1 MQKSIW
7 DDTSPPSEN
16 DPQPASPPAN
26 LEQEDLPHQPN
37 DTLED
42 MQALE
47 GFTVSTVPEIAPLEP
62 EHPRPTVD
70 DADDDELE
78 TGLYIQEFTPNLGA
92 GAVWEE
98 EVPFFERIRRE
109 QVQNGS
115 SSWGPFD
122 DEDDWHLA
130 EWLIRNIGQ
139 SQIDTFLN
147 LTIVCEVFFGYLTA
161 TDH

>member
-1 MQKSIW
+1 M
-7 DDTSPPSEN
+7 
-16 DPQPASPPAN
+16 
-26 LEQEDLPHQPN
+26 H
-37 DTLED
+37 
-42 MQALE
+42 ALE

-62 EHPRPTVD
+62 EHPRPTVN
-70 DADDDELE
+70 DAEDEELE
-78 TGLYIQEFTPNLGA
+78 TGHYIQEFTLNLGA

-98 EVPFFERIRRE
+98 EVPFFEKIRHE
-109 QVQNGS
+109 QVLNGS

-122 DEDDWHLA
+122 DEDDWQLA

-139 SQIDTFLN
+139 NQIDTFLN